1 MTDLHRAEI
10 VVIGGGIQGT
20 AAAWNLARRGK
31 SVIVLEKGACGAG
44 ASGVNFG
51 GVRQQGR
58 LMWELPLSGRSR
70 QIWDM
75 LPEMIGTDGEFV
87 RSGHTKLAYNEKE
100 WGDLIEYARTAAEY
114 GLDLELLDHRQAH
127 SAYPYLT
134 DEVYGLSL
142 SRSCG
147 HANPRIVAPAFANA
161 ARDLGATVME
171 FTRAITI
178 ATDGSEFRVDCDTG
192 VQIRAKWLLNTAGVW
207 GGRIAEQF
215 GEPTP
220 IEPIAPNAMVTEPLP
235 PFMGPVVGVF
245 GGGVALRQTAHGSVV
260 IGGGES
266 LVDMQSER
274 ARPLSGICG
283 VTLEKAVRAIP
294 RLRNVAILRSWA
306 GVEGD
311 MPDHA
316 PNVGPS
322 FTTPR
327 LLHAF
332 GFSQHGFQLGPAI
345 GEALAD
351 LVTEGATRVS
361 IDNLLISR
369 WAKNKPDGG
378 ASTPRLEAHGVA
390 S

>member
-1 MTDLHRAEI
+1 MSDFHRADA
-10 VVIGGGIQGT
+10 VVIGGGIQGA
-20 AAAWNLARRGK
+20 AAAWNLARRGR
-31 SVIVLEKGACGAG
+31 SVVVVEKGVCGAG

-70 QIWDM
+70 QLWDR
-75 LPEMIGTDGEFV
+75 LPEMIGADGEFV
-87 RSGHTKLAYNEKE
+87 RSGHTKLAYDEAE
-100 WGDLIEYARTAAEY
+100 WRALVDYAHAAAGF
-114 GLDLELLDHRQAH
+114 GLDLELLDAAQARA
-127 SAYPYLT
+127 AYPYLSE
-134 DEVYGLSL
+134 EVRGLSL

-147 HANPRIVAPAFANA
+147 HANPRIVTPAFAQA
-161 ARDLGATVME
+161 ARGLGAVILE
-171 FTRAITI
+171 STRAVDFS
-178 ATDGSEFRVDCDTG
+178 TDGSEFRVVCDAGTE
-192 VQIRAKWLLNTAGVW
+192 VRARWLLNAAGAW
-207 GGRIAEQF
+207 GGEIAARF

-220 IEPIAPNAMVTEPLP
+220 IAAIAPNAMVTEPLP

-245 GGGVALRQTAHGSVV
+245 GGGVALRQTPHGSVV

-266 LVDMQSER
+266 LVDMEAER
-274 ARPLSGICG
+274 ARPLAHVCAAA
-283 VTLEKAVRAIP
+283 LEQAVRAVP
-294 RLRNVAILRSWA
+294 RLRDAAILRSWA
-306 GVEGD
+306 GIEGD

-351 LVTEGATRVS
+351 LVTEGATRVP

-369 WAKNKPDGG
+369 WTKTA
-378 ASTPRLEAHGVA
+378 AA
-390 S
+390 